1 MKKEELIKDKWYLTS
16 TDMLIKFDHL
26 TSRSDVWVSEYITS
40 NGDHYVESGY
50 TSSNIKR
57 EANAEDYQKY
67 PIMGVFTSEISNYP
81 IF

>member
-1 MKKEELIKDKWYLTS
+1 MKKEELIKGKWYLTS
-16 TDMLIKFDHL
+16 DDILIKFDHL

-57 EANAEDYQKY
+57 EANAKDYQKY

>member
-1 MKKEELIKDKWYLTS
+1 MKKEELIKGKWYLTS
-16 TDMLIKFDHL
+16 ADIFIKFNHL
-26 TSRSDVWVSEYITS
+26 RTGCDIWASEYIMAS
-40 NGDHYVESGY
+40 GNYFNESGY
-50 TSSNIKR
+50 TSSSIVR

>member
-1 MKKEELIKDKWYLTS
+1 MKKEELIKGKWYLTHS
-16 TDMLIKFDHL
+16 GALIKFVYL
-26 TSRSDVWVSEYITS
+26 KNGSEVWASEYITD
-40 NGDHYVESGY
+40 NGNHYVESGY